1 MAIAR
6 ALARDSQVEDDLGAE
21 LGEVEVLGHG
31 WQPWEDAHHGVHRA
45 GRAAKAAAEVSQG
58 ARHDSAIKT
67 CGRWLET
74 DRNGRL
80 IMLYHVFMC
89 LLSRFV
95 LVFLSSF

>member
-1 MAIAR
+1 MAI

-31 WQPWEDAHHGVHRA
+31 WQPWEDAHQGVHRA
-45 GRAAKAAAEVSQG
+45 GRAAEAAAEVSQG

-74 DRNGRL
+74 GRNGRL
-80 IMLYHVFMC
+80 IML
-89 LLSRFV
+89 
-95 LVFLSSF
+95 